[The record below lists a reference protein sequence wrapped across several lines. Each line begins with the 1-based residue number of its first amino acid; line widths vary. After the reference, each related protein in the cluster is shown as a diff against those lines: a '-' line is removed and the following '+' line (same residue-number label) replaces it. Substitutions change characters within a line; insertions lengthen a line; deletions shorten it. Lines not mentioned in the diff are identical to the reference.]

1 MSAETCFFQ
10 LQSGALP
17 TELSEASP
25 PKCHHYLILI
35 NNSRVRTSTIIVEF
49 RLAIAVFTLTL
60 TKVEVRLAVQE
71 FEHVNSPIKLA
82 TFVLEQ
88 WSRLSMV
95 RVASPN
101 RMGEHGE

>member
-1 MSAETCFFQ
+1 MSAETCFLQ

-17 TELSEASP
+17 TELSEASL

-35 NNSRVRTSTIIVEF
+35 NDLQLSSLQQMCNF
-49 RLAIAVFTLTL
+49 RLSIAFLTLTL
-60 TKVEVRLAVQE
+60 TKVEDRLTTQE
-71 FEHVNSPIKLA
+71 FERVNSLIKSADFDLQ
-82 TFVLEQ
+82 Q

>member
-1 MSAETCFFQ
+1 
-10 LQSGALP
+10 
-17 TELSEASP
+17 
-25 PKCHHYLILI
+25 
-35 NNSRVRTSTIIVEF
+35 
-49 RLAIAVFTLTL
+49 
-60 TKVEVRLAVQE
+60 
-71 FEHVNSPIKLA
+71 VNSPIKLA